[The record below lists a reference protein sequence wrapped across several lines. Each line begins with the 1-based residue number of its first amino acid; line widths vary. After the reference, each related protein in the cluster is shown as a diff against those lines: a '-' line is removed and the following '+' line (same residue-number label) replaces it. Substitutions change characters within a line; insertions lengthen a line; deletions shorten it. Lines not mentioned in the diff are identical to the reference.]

1 MPNSRQLTLICTILA
16 IPLPILLPPIPG
28 LTPRLGPALAPTA
41 ALVVLAGGGL
51 LAGTTADLA
60 GTPALLTPK
69 LDPAVVVLAVL
80 LVEAANELPA
90 RVEGA
95 VAVVLALA
103 FLVVG
108 TNPLG
113 FLGPAVD

>member
-1 MPNSRQLTLICTILA
+1 LRQLTLIWTILA

-41 ALVVLAGGGL
+41 VLVVLAAGGL
-51 LAGTTADLA
+51 LAGGTTDLA
-60 GTPALLTPK
+60 APTRLAPAV
-69 LDPAVVVLAVL
+69 AVVVVLAVL

-90 RVEGA
+90 WVDGA
-95 VAVVLALA
+95 GALPEPEDVLVLA

-108 TNPLG
+108 TKPLG